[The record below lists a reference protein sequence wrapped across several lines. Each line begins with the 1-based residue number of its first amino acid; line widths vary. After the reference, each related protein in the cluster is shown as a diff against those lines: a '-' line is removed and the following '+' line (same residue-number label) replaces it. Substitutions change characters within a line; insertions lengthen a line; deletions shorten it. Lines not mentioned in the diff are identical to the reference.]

1 MILVTGATGFIG
13 SRLLKRLSGGA
24 QPLRGTSRRVRPEDV
39 PAGVEA
45 MRSDV
50 TRPETL
56 PSVLKG
62 VDTVVHTA
70 AITANLKEPYRGA
83 YDTINRVGT
92 ENLVA
97 EAKRAGVS
105 RLVLLSGLVQPP
117 VTEGTYMATR
127 VAMEDTVR
135 KSGISSIVLQPSVLF
150 GDGAEFVA
158 ALDGV
163 ARWSPVLPVLGP
175 PKLLFQPLWVEDLLR
190 CLEACVAGDAKLGQ
204 TLPLGGAEYVTFRQV
219 LETICS
225 AAGRRRLLLPL
236 PMPVARL
243 QARLLAAVLPRQR
256 HPARLGRARF
266 RLQAPRVPRAPARAR
281 PQLIGFWVRRQIAQG
296 MSLRRSRR
304 RRRPSGCRHCRL
316 ISGANQ
322 PS

>member
-243 QARLLAAVLPRQR
+243 QARLLAAVLSRPPLTPATLELFSFDNATQLDSVERGFGFKPR
-256 HPARLGRARF
+256 GF
-266 RLQAPRVPRAPARAR
+266 REHLLAHG
-281 PQLIGFWVRRQIAQG
+281 L
-296 MSLRRSRR
+296 S
-304 RRRPSGCRHCRL
+304 
-316 ISGANQ
+316 
-322 PS
+322 